1 MLGSSVARVKLR
13 GFYAHVPRIF
23 LSWNAVKKVFR
34 RWKEGIANFYGV
46 HLPPSD
52 LDKKLATFLRK
63 RRGEMSFEKFS
74 RLTGMPPSSLF
85 RLEQCQQSLALK
97 RLDRLLKRLKVSIV
111 DVFGDGKK

>member
-1 MLGSSVARVKLR
+1 ML
-13 GFYAHVPRIF
+13 F
-23 LSWNAVKKVFR
+23 LSVLVFLPWNGVKKVFH
-34 RWKEGIANFYGV
+34 RWKDDIANFYAV

-52 LDKKLATFLRK
+52 LDKKLAAFLKK
-63 RRGEMSFEKFS
+63 RRGEMSFAQFS

-97 RLDRLLKRLKVSIV
+97 RLDRLLKRLKVSIG